1 MQEVTF
7 QPEGGE
13 EEVSQAG
20 ANALRWCTLGRSR
33 PELGL
38 RGVGLVTQGL
48 GGCHSE
54 FQLLY

>member
-1 MQEVTF
+1 MTF